1 MYMSNDSNKGY
12 KFNIL
17 NGAVTAVYEIK
28 NGRTKFEKMDSDEV
42 WSVDGSNVIKT
53 EYEHGRAETTIYSDI
68 DGDGIFAKISKSY
81 STDYSSISNSITTQN
96 SNTSQLQNGYQFDV
110 VNGAVVTVY
119 EIERGYKSQERID
132 LNETWTIDGVNI
144 IKTEVER
151 GITETSIYSDLDGD
165 GVFAKV
171 SKTYVTTGG
180 GVWSASASGTD
191 GDDQWRGNNSDDH
204 YYAGNGNDRLSS
216 GSGNDDLYGA
226 DGDDQLNGESGSD
239 KLYGGLGNDSLS
251 GGEGIDH
258 IEGGLDND
266 LLDGGNGDD
275 YLNGGAGVDALL
287 GGIGSDDLYGED
299 GDDTLMG
306 GAGSDDLYGGLGNDT
321 FKFTNV
327 IESGLTSTTRDHIF
341 DFTNGDKIDLSA
353 IDAKVGNWTNDAFTF
368 IGNASNLSL
377 ANANGAV
384 WFENG
389 VLYGSNDRD
398 TAAEFQIELVGIT
411 SISQIDLVL

>member
-1 MYMSNDSNKGY
+1 MSNDSNKGY

-17 NGAVTAVYEIK
+17 NGAVTAVYAIK
-28 NGRTKFEKMDSDEV
+28 NGRTKFEKMDRDEV
-42 WSVDGSNVIKT
+42 WSVDGSNVVKT

-68 DGDGIFAKISKSY
+68 DGDGIFAKMSKSY
-81 STDYSSISNSITTQN
+81 STDSSSISNSITTQN
-96 SNTSQLQNGYQFDV
+96 STTSQLQNGYQFDV
-110 VNGAVVTVY
+110 VNGAVAAVY

-132 LNETWTIDGVNI
+132 LNETWTIDGANI

-171 SKTYVTTGG
+171 SKSYVATDGS
-180 GVWSASASGTD
+180 VWSGSASGTD
-191 GDDQWRGNNSDDH
+191 SDDQWRGNNSDDH

-216 GSGNDDLYGA
+216 GNGNDDLYGA

-239 KLYGGLGNDSLS
+239 DLYGGIGNDR
-251 GGEGIDH
+251 
-258 IEGGLDND
+258 
-266 LLDGGNGDD
+266 LDGGNGDD
-275 YLNGGAGVDALL
+275 YLNGGAGIDALT

-299 GDDTLMG
+299 GDDILIG

-321 FKFTNV
+321 FRITNV
-327 IESGLTSTTRDHIF
+327 FESGLTSTTRDHIF

-353 IDAKVGNWTNDAFTF
+353 IDAKVGNWTNDAFIF

-398 TAAEFQIELVGIT
+398 TAAEFQIELVGVT
-411 SISQIDLVL
+411 LISQTDLVL

>member
-1 MYMSNDSNKGY
+1 MSNDSNKGY

-28 NGRTKFEKMDSDEV
+28 NGRTKFEKMDRDEA
-42 WSVDGSNVIKT
+42 WSVDGGNVVKT

-68 DGDGIFAKISKSY
+68 DGDGIFAKMSKSY
-81 STDYSSISNSITTQN
+81 STDSSSISNSITTQN
-96 SNTSQLQNGYQFDV
+96 STTSQLQNGYQFDV
-110 VNGAVVTVY
+110 VNGAVAAVY

-132 LNETWTIDGVNI
+132 LNETWTIDGSNI

-171 SKTYVTTGG
+171 SKSYVATDGS
-180 GVWSASASGTD
+180 VWSGSASGTD
-191 GDDQWRGNNSDDH
+191 SDDQWRGNNSDAH

-216 GSGNDDLYGA
+216 GNGNDDLYGA

-239 KLYGGLGNDSLS
+239 DLYGGIGNDR
-251 GGEGIDH
+251 
-258 IEGGLDND
+258 
-266 LLDGGNGDD
+266 LDGGNGDD
-275 YLNGGAGVDALL
+275 YLNGGAGIDALT

-299 GDDTLMG
+299 GDDILIG

-321 FKFTNV
+321 FRITNV
-327 IESGLTSTTRDHIF
+327 FESGLTSTTRDHIF

-353 IDAKVGNWTNDAFTF
+353 IDATVGNWTNDVFIF

-398 TAAEFQIELVGIT
+398 TAAEFQIELVGVT
-411 SISQIDLVL
+411 LISQTDLVL

>member
-1 MYMSNDSNKGY
+1 MSNDSNKGY

-17 NGAVTAVYEIK
+17 NGAVTAVYEMK
-28 NGRTKFEKMDSDEV
+28 NGRTKFKKMDSDEV
-42 WSVDGSNVIKT
+42 WSVDSGNVVKT

-68 DGDGIFAKISKSY
+68 DGDGIFAKMSKSY
-81 STDYSSISNSITTQN
+81 STDSSSISNSITTHN
-96 SNTSQLQNGYQFDV
+96 STTSQLQNGYQFDV
-110 VNGAVVTVY
+110 VNGAVAGVY

-132 LNETWTIDGVNI
+132 LNETWTIDGSNI

-165 GVFAKV
+165 GVFVKV
-171 SKTYVTTGG
+171 SKSYVTTDG

-216 GSGNDDLYGA
+216 GNGNDDLYGA

-239 KLYGGLGNDSLS
+239 HLYGGIGNDYLA
-251 GGEGIDH
+251 GGEGVDH
-258 IEGGLDND
+258 LEGGFDND
-266 LLDGGNGDD
+266 RLDGGNGDD
-275 YLNGGAGVDALL
+275 YLNGGAGLDVLT
-287 GGIGSDDLYGED
+287 GGIGGDDLYGED
-299 GDDTLMG
+299 GDDILIG
-306 GAGSDDLYGGLGNDT
+306 HAGSDDLYGGLGNDT
-321 FKFTNV
+321 FKYASLND
-327 IESGLTSTTRDHIF
+327 SGLSVATRDHIF

-368 IGNASNLSL
+368 IGNASNLSF

-398 TAAEFQIELVGIT
+398 IAAEFQIELVGVT
-411 SISQIDLVL
+411 LFSQTDLVL

>member
-1 MYMSNDSNKGY
+1 MSNDSNKGY

-28 NGRTKFEKMDSDEV
+28 NGRTKFESMDRDEV
-42 WSVDGSNVIKT
+42 WSVDGSNVVKT
-53 EYEHGRAETTIYSDI
+53 EYEHGRAETTTYSDI
-68 DGDGIFAKISKSY
+68 DGDGIFAKMSKSY
-81 STDYSSISNSITTQN
+81 STDSSSISNSLTTQT
-96 SNTSQLQNGYQFDV
+96 SNTNQLQNGYQFDV
-110 VNGAVVTVY
+110 VNGAVAAVY

-132 LNETWTIDGVNI
+132 LNETWTIDGSNI

-165 GVFAKV
+165 GMFAKV
-171 SKTYVTTGG
+171 SKSYVATDGS
-180 GVWSASASGTD
+180 VWSGSASCTD
-191 GDDQWRGNNSDDH
+191 SDDQWRGNNSDDN

-216 GSGNDDLYGA
+216 GNGNDDLYGA

-239 KLYGGLGNDSLS
+239 DLYGGIGNDFLS
-251 GGEGIDH
+251 GGNDNDH
-258 IEGGLDND
+258 LEGGFDND
-266 LLDGGNGDD
+266 RLDGGNGDD
-275 YLNGGAGVDALL
+275 YLNGGSGIDALT

-299 GDDTLMG
+299 GDDTLIG

-321 FKFTNV
+321 FRITNV
-327 IESGLTSTTRDHIF
+327 FESGLTSTTRDHIF
-341 DFTNGDKIDLSA
+341 DFTNGDKIDLLA

-398 TAAEFQIELVGIT
+398 TAAEFQIELVGVT
-411 SISQIDLVL
+411 LISQTDLVL

>member
-1 MYMSNDSNKGY
+1 MSNDSNKGY

-28 NGRTKFEKMDSDEV
+28 NGRTKFEKMDGNEI
-42 WSVDGSNVIKT
+42 WSVDGSNVVKT

-81 STDYSSISNSITTQN
+81 SNDGLSISNSVTSQN
-96 SNTSQLQNGYQFDV
+96 LNTSQSQNGYQFDV
-110 VNGAVVTVY
+110 VNGAVTAVY
-119 EIERGYKSQERID
+119 EIERGFKSQERID
-132 LNETWTIDGVNI
+132 LNETWTIDGANI
-144 IKTEVER
+144 IKIEVER

-165 GVFAKV
+165 GIYSKV
-171 SKTYVTTGG
+171 SKSYVATDGS
-180 GVWSASASGTD
+180 VWSGSASGTD
-191 GDDQWRGNNSDDH
+191 SDDQWRGNNSDDH
-204 YYAGNGNDRLSS
+204 YYAGNGNDRLSG

-239 KLYGGLGNDSLS
+239 
-251 GGEGIDH
+251 
-258 IEGGLDND
+258 D
-266 LLDGGNGDD
+266 LF
-275 YLNGGAGVDALL
+275 
-287 GGIGSDDLYGED
+287 GGIGN
-299 GDDTLMG
+299 DTLIG

-321 FKFTNV
+321 FKITNV
-327 IESGLTSTTRDHIF
+327 LESGLTSTTRDHIF
-341 DFTNGDKIDLSA
+341 DFTKGDKIDLAS

-368 IGNASNLSL
+368 IGNASNLTL

-398 TAAEFQIELVGIT
+398 TAAEFQIELVGVT
-411 SISQIDLVL
+411 SISQTDLVL